1 MKNVI
6 LFASI
11 VVASGLLM
19 ANVYN
24 SLIDTQSWGSDIPH
38 SIQTARSYFTAVN
51 PGHFYRL
58 FSPVNQGL
66 GLLSLILFWKTAPA
80 ARLYLGA
87 AFLMQLAADVMTFAY
102 FYPRNKILFSTASLT
117 DVETLKQVWSE
128 WNTMNW
134 VRSAIVLA
142 GVVFSIVA
150 LHKIYTSKKESV
162 SLS

>member
-24 SLIDTQSWGSDIPH
+24 SLIDAQSWGSNLPG
-38 SIQTARSYFTAVN
+38 SIETARNYFKTVN

-58 FSPVNQGL
+58 FSPINQVL
-66 GLLSLILFWKTAPA
+66 GLLCLIVFWKTAPA
-80 ARLYLGA
+80 ARLYLGVA
-87 AFLMQLAADVMTFAY
+87 LIMQIAADVMTFSY
-102 FYPRNKILFSTASLT
+102 FYPRNDVLFISASLT
-117 DVETLKQVWSE
+117 DVATLKQVWSE
-128 WNTMNW
+128 WNAMNW

-142 GVVFSIVA
+142 GVVFSLVA
-150 LHKIYTSKKESV
+150 LHKIYSV
-162 SLS
+162 KTKSLSLN